1 MNLNVASIIQ
11 QSLIQALE
19 PLILPI
25 ILIFVIIMIWI
36 ALRYRRLSRSGILAI
51 DKMSGVDFE
60 TRLAIL
66 FRKLGYSVKQ
76 VGNQKGDYGVDLIL
90 EKDGVKTAVQAK
102 CYKRSL
108 VGESAVREAYTGKGY
123 YQCSD
128 AWVVTNSHYSRM
140 AINLA
145 RANNVQ
151 LISRNQLVS
160 LLLQEKSTTLL
171 DSQ

>member
-19 PLILPI
+19 SLILPI
-25 ILIFVIIMIWI
+25 ILICVIIMIWI

-66 FRKLGYSVKQ
+66 FKKLGFSVKQ

-90 EKDGVKTAVQAK
+90 EKGGVKTCQAP
-102 CYKRSL
+102 RL
-108 VGESAVREAYTGKGY
+108 
-123 YQCSD
+123 
-128 AWVVTNSHYSRM
+128 
-140 AINLA
+140 
-145 RANNVQ
+145 
-151 LISRNQLVS
+151 
-160 LLLQEKSTTLL
+160 
-171 DSQ
+171 